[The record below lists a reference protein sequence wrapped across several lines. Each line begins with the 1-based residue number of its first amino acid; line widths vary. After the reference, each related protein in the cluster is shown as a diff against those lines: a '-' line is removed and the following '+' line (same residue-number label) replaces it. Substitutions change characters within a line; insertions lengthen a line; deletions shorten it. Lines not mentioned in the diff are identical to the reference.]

1 MLLID
6 PEMIFGFV
14 VVGFVGLFGGA
25 LLCEL
30 IACVIAALEGVS
42 TSSVPNP
49 LVQSIA
55 FLFGYRFDRGGD
67 NFVRQCEYTN
77 RSGRTC
83 RGEDF
88 IFWSMAAII
97 GIGAAL
103 AFPLVAIG
111 TFIVGLIVFLL
122 RRRARLQAQQKN
134 NNR

>member
-1 MLLID
+1 MFWVDSDAIV
-6 PEMIFGFV
+6 IFLGA
-14 VVGFVGLFGGA
+14 GLVGLFGGA

-42 TSSVPNP
+42 TASVPNP

-55 FLFGYRFDRGGD
+55 FLAGYHFDKGGD

-77 RSGRTC
+77 KRGRTC

-88 IFWSMAAII
+88 IFWMMAAII

-111 TFIVGLIVFLL
+111 TFTVGLIVFLL